1 MDKRICMS
9 DERKIEIQNEEI
21 TLTDEVKI
29 FFEKKVKSHGN
40 SGRVSVPKRFIGK
53 RAYVIVLKD

>member
-1 MDKRICMS
+1 MS
-9 DERKIEIQNEEI
+9 EERKIKIQNEKI
-21 TLTDEVKI
+21 TLTDEVET
-29 FFEKKVKSHGN
+29 FFEKKVKSLGN

>member
-1 MDKRICMS
+1 MCMS
-9 DERKIEIQNEEI
+9 DERKIEIQDNKI
-21 TLTDEVKI
+21 TLTDEVET
-29 FFEKKVKSHGN
+29 FFEKEVKSLGN